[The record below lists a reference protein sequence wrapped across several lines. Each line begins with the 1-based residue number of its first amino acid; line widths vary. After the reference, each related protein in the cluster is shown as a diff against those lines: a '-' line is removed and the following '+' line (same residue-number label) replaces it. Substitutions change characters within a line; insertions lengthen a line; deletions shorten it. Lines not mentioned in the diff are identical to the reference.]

1 MNLPKLN
8 PNTPTL
14 MDGEVRLFKRKRSS
28 VWQVVFTMDGRQVR
42 VSTKKRILKDAL
54 EAALLICLNRNEVLR
69 PHWPTRAPW
78 FCKERLLIDYRGRNS
93 TETSLKPNLKQLFRW

>member
-1 MNLPKLN
+1 
-8 PNTPTL
+8 

-42 VSTKKRILKDAL
+42 VSTRKRILKDAL

-69 PHWPTRAPW
+69 PH
-78 FCKERLLIDYRGRNS
+78 
-93 TETSLKPNLKQLFRW
+93 

>member
-1 MNLPKLN
+1 MNLPKFN

-42 VSTKKRILKDAL
+42 VLHKVAL
-54 EAALLICLNRNEVLR
+54 DGPAAPHLTVLR
-69 PHWPTRAPW
+69 I
-78 FCKERLLIDYRGRNS
+78 ELL
-93 TETSLKPNLKQLFRW
+93 

>member
-8 PNTPTL
+8 LNTPTL

-42 VSTKKRILKDAL
+42 VSSKKRILKEAV
-54 EAALLICLNRNEVLR
+54 EAARDIYL
-69 PHWPTRAPW
+69 
-78 FCKERLLIDYRGRNS
+78 DYRVRQKNGLPVISKR
-93 TETSLKPNLKQLFRW
+93 FAR